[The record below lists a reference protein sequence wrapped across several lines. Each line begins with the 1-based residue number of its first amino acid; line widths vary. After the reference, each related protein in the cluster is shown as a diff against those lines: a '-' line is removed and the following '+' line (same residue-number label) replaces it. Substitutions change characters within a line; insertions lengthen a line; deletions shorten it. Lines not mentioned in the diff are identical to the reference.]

1 MQQITAV
8 TPTICKLVGI
18 PPPELST
25 REVIQSVVDAARE
38 LIGGRPV
45 EKCLVYAPDAIGEAL
60 VRDYAEDFRPVIEL
74 APLRV
79 SLRSVFPPKTP
90 VCFASMFTGAL
101 PEAHGIRRYE
111 KPVLSCDT
119 LFDAFLRAGKR
130 VAIVAVEESS
140 ISRIFLNRDIDYFIE
155 KYDQRVN
162 DRFLQLLRDGDY
174 DLTLVY
180 NQEYDDA
187 MHRTTPRS
195 EEALKAM
202 RNHLRSFKRLAEA
215 FLNRYRDHTRLV
227 LFSPDHGGHINPE
240 TERGDH
246 GLDIPEDMEVVS
258 FWGLYGS
265 TL

>member
-140 ISRIFLNRDIDYFIE
+140 ISRIFLNRARFSSTVRSR
-155 KYDQRVN
+155 QGLTRPGSVRV
-162 DRFLQLLRDGDY
+162 
-174 DLTLVY
+174 
-180 NQEYDDA
+180 
-187 MHRTTPRS
+187 PRWRRICS
-195 EEALKAM
+195 A
-202 RNHLRSFKRLAEA
+202 LRS
-215 FLNRYRDHTRLV
+215 
-227 LFSPDHGGHINPE
+227 
-240 TERGDH
+240 
-246 GLDIPEDMEVVS
+246 
-258 FWGLYGS
+258 S
-265 TL
+265 T